1 MSQNIESVCII
12 DDDTIYINLVSKI
25 IELRRL
31 SETVIVFNNGKEAM
45 DFFQESIE
53 NNEKPKVP
61 QVIFLDLN
69 MPIMDGWQFLS
80 EFSKIKNRISKKIDL
95 YVVSSSIDSRDIE
108 RAKSIDVVSDYI
120 AKPINIDDFERIL
133 I

>member
-12 DDDTIYINLVSKI
+12 DDDNIYINLVSKI

-31 SETVIVFNNGKEAM
+31 SETVIIFNNGKEAM

-53 NNEKPKVP
+53 NDEKPEVP

-120 AKPINIDDFERIL
+120 AKPIKIDDFERIL